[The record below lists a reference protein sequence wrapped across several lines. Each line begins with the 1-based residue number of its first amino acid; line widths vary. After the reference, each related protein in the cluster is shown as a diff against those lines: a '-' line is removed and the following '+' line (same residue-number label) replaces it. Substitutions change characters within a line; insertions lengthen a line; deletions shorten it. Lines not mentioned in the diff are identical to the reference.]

1 MKKKVRSQIKNLT
14 VHIKE
19 LEKEQTKPKVSRRK
33 EMRKNES
40 EIINRDQENNRKT
53 AFKKKNKNNK
63 TSATLRRKKTQ
74 ISKIININERGDIT
88 TDNTE
93 IQRIIKGDTKQLY
106 AKKLNNSEETD
117 KLLETYSLPD

>member
-40 EIINRDQENNRKT
+40 EIINRD
-53 AFKKKNKNNK
+53 
-63 TSATLRRKKTQ
+63 
-74 ISKIININERGDIT
+74 
-88 TDNTE
+88 
-93 IQRIIKGDTKQLY
+93 
-106 AKKLNNSEETD
+106 
-117 KLLETYSLPD
+117 

>member
-40 EIINRDQENNRKT
+40 EIINRDQEDNRKT
-53 AFKKKNKNNK
+53 AFLKK
-63 TSATLRRKKTQ
+63 
-74 ISKIININERGDIT
+74 IKI
-88 TDNTE
+88 
-93 IQRIIKGDTKQLY
+93 TKPQLH
-106 AKKLNNSEETD
+106 
-117 KLLETYSLPD
+117 